1 MMRSGRQSTLRAALL
16 AAGLL
21 LTAACSA
28 GDGAGKTS
36 TSPAPAATPSAPTPS
51 NKTAPAKTTAF
62 SEGKQYVRIA
72 PAGQPAANGPIV
84 MVEVFSYACPHCAEF
99 APDFDKLRSRLPKDV
114 QIRYMPAVFNQTWE
128 PFARAFYTAK
138 QLGVLKQTH
147 DALLQAMLQHYPL
160 NSLDDLADFYASHGV
175 DRAKFLDAANSPQT
189 TAQLATDQQIEQG
202 WGIDAT
208 PTLIVGHAQSAA
220 ADAPVAAEYRSADVA
235 SYDELA
241 RLGGWL
247 VKKEEAQAPAK

>member
-1 MMRSGRQSTLRAALL
+1 MKGGAQLVARAAWL

-28 GDGAGKTS
+28 DNDVGKS
-36 TSPAPAATPSAPTPS
+36 AASSAPATTPSATAPS
-51 NKTAPAKTTAF
+51 NNTATTKTTGF

-72 PAGQPAANGPIV
+72 TSNPPAASGPV
-84 MVEVFSYACPHCAEF
+84 VLVEVFSYACPHCAEF
-99 APDFDKLRSRLPKDV
+99 APDLDKLRAQLPSDV
-114 QIRYMPAVFNQTWE
+114 QVRYMPAVFNQTWE
-128 PFARAFYTAK
+128 PYARAFYAAK
-138 QLGVLKQTH
+138 QLGALQQTH
-147 DALLQAMLQHYPL
+147 DALFQAMLQHYPL

-189 TAQLATDQQIEQG
+189 TAQLAADQRIEQG

-208 PTLIVGHAQSAA
+208 PMLVVGRAQSTATDAPIA
-220 ADAPVAAEYRSADVA
+220 ADYRSADVA

-247 VKKEEAQAPAK
+247 VKQEETKLPAK